1 MLAAVPSEA
10 PPKLHY
16 YRSQSLLSSD
26 RRFASYS
33 RIQMQAKAEFYGSSV
48 SSILFLENLETGDLQ
63 AVTPTSPLADNP
75 FLNQDGADLAGKI
88 SIVIP
93 VSWSESGDR
102 LLARVFES
110 LFCSDIAS
118 DYAVVIDRTANR
130 ISTIAPTCIQYTT
143 AILLGW
149 SQVHPGRVLFRVG
162 NLGEENWRLFAVD
175 PNGQAFSA
183 EGDKPVTFG
192 QVVSSIWMGFPGFLV
207 FAASPRAYLQH
218 TIWLKHGLE
227 QRKGFLI

>member
-1 MLAAVPSEA
+1 MMHPQSVQIDPLNSPHPIPWSWVLAMLAAVPSEA
-10 PPKLHY
+10 PSKPHY

-33 RIQMQAKAEFYGSSV
+33 RIQMQAKAEFYRSSV
-48 SSILFLENLETGDLQ
+48 TSILFLENLETGDLQ
-63 AVTPTSPLADNP
+63 AVTPASPLADNP
-75 FLNQDGADLAGKI
+75 FLNHSGAELVGKI

-130 ISTIAPTCIQYTT
+130 ISTIAPTCLQYTT
-143 AILLGW
+143 AVLLGW
-149 SQVHPGRVLFRVG
+149 SQMYPGRVLFQVG
-162 NLGEENWRLFAVD
+162 NLGEEDWQLCAVA
-175 PNGQAFSA
+175 PGGQTLSA
-183 EGDKPVTFG
+183 EGDTPVTFG
-192 QVVSSIWMGFPGFLV
+192 RVVSNIWMGPQ
-207 FAASPRAYLQH
+207 AS
-218 TIWLKHGLE
+218 
-227 QRKGFLI
+227 